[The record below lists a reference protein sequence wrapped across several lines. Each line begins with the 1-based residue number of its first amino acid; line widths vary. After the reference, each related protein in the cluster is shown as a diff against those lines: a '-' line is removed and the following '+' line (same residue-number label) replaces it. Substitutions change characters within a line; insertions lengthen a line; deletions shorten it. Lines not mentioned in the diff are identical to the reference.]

1 MPTPAPTSRLPTRR
15 LVILVLAGIPIA
27 LVFRSAPAL
36 QLVVLVWDLVLAFLF
51 WAEGRRLGRLVP
63 RCERVHDERL
73 VVGFPNRIR
82 LRLHNPSPQAIRV
95 TVRDDTP
102 AGWTVSTETLAVDL
116 PPFARREL
124 SYEAEPPRRGVAR
137 FGDVHLRVD
146 GGPGMCTVGA
156 TVPAERTVQVYPNVL
171 GPRRYDLAAR
181 LGELALLGFRTI
193 RKDGQGG
200 EFEKLRE
207 YVPGD
212 DYGDIEWRATA
223 RRGRPI
229 VRVHQRERSQQ
240 VLLCVDAGRM
250 MATRLGVITKLDHAI
265 NAALLTAFV
274 ALRQGDRV
282 GLVVFADEVKVF
294 VPPRAGAGQYRRL
307 LEALAGIEPELT
319 FVDFRR
325 LTDFVRVKVPRRAL
339 VLVFSD
345 LLDEDHAAP
354 LATSAPILAQRHLP
368 VCCTLRD
375 EVVHTL
381 SRSRPVTPEDAY
393 RRAAATDLLAEQE
406 AIRARLAAH
415 GVQLVEAGAGE
426 LAVATVNRYLELK
439 RRGRL

>member
-1 MPTPAPTSRLPTRR
+1 MKQLPTRR
-15 LVILVLAGIPIA
+15 LILLALAAVPLA
-27 LVFRSAPAL
+27 VRAPW
-36 QLVVLVWDLVLAFLF
+36 LVVCWDLVLLALFLL
-51 WAEGRRLGRLVP
+51 EGRRLASLAP
-63 RCERVHDERL
+63 ACERVHDERL
-73 VVGFPNRIR
+73 VVGVANTIR
-82 LRLHNPSPQAIRV
+82 LRLHNPSAYALRV

-102 AGWTVSTETLAVDL
+102 AGWTVTPDDLSVEL

-124 SYEAEPPRRGVAR
+124 SYAAEPPRRGDAQ
-137 FGDVHLRVD
+137 FGDLHLRID
-146 GGPGMCTVGA
+146 GGPRLCTAAV
-156 TVPAERTVQVYPNVL
+156 TVPAERDVRVFPNVL
-171 GPRRYDLAAR
+171 GPRRYDMAAR

-250 MATRLGVITKLDHAI
+250 MATRLGSITKLDHAI

-282 GLVVFADEVKVF
+282 GLVVFAGEVRAF
-294 VPPRAGAGQYRRL
+294 VPPRVGGAQYRRL
-307 LEALAGIEPELT
+307 LDALATVEPELT

-325 LTDFVRVKVPRRAL
+325 MTDFVRARVPRRSL
-339 VLVFSD
+339 VLLFSD
-345 LLDEDHAAP
+345 LLDEAHAAP
-354 LATSAPILAQRHLP
+354 LATCAPILAERHLP
-368 VCCTLRD
+368 VCCTLSD
-375 EVVHTL
+375 DVVRAL
-381 SRSRPVTPEDAY
+381 SEASPATAADVY
-393 RRAAATDLLAEQE
+393 QRAAAADLLEEQQ
-406 AIRARLAAH
+406 AIRAKLSRG
-415 GVQLVEAGAGE
+415 GVELVEASAGE